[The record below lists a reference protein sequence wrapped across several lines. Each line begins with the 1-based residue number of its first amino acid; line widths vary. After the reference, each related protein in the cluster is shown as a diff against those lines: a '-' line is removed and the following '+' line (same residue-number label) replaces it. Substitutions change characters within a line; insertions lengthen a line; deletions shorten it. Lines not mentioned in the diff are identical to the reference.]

1 MRKIRINEN
10 QVNGIFNTKNSFDAN
25 GDDNFNFDFI
35 KELEHDEDD
44 ESSFYEELNR
54 LSSEGVLAFQTIKK
68 LYQEHPYALN
78 NSDLLSKELD
88 KIEKIIKVI
97 ETIYEP

>member
-1 MRKIRINEN
+1 MKKIIVNEK
-10 QVNGIFNTKNSFDAN
+10 QVNGIFNNENSFDTN
-25 GDDNFNFDFI
+25 NDDFSFDFI
-35 KELEHDEDD
+35 KELEHDDDD
-44 ESSFYEELNR
+44 ETSFYEELNR

-78 NSDLLSKELD
+78 NSDLLSKELN

>member
-1 MRKIRINEN
+1 MNET
-10 QVNGIFNTKNSFDAN
+10 QVNGIFNTENSFDTN
-25 GDDNFNFDFI
+25 DDFSFDFI
-35 KELEHDEDD
+35 KELEHDDDD
-44 ESSFYEELNR
+44 ETSFYEELNR

-78 NSDLLSKELD
+78 NSDLLSKELN